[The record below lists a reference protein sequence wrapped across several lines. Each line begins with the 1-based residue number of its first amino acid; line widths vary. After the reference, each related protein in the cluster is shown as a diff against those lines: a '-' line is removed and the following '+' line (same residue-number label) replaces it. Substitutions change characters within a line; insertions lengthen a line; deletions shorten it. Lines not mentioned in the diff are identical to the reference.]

1 MSSDVPSHEQIH
13 TRHLIGGSAQAIT
26 ETAVAIQNGHLVVFP
41 TDTVYGVGCNPFD
54 EQAVGR
60 LFAVKGRPLHK
71 GIPILLA
78 DVTDLDKVAR
88 DISPLAQQ
96 LIDRFWPG
104 PITVIVPKRSELPAA
119 ISDNDGVAVRIPD
132 HLLARAVIRAA
143 GGAVAATSA
152 NETGE
157 PAAQTGQQALDALDG
172 KVSIVLDAGP
182 TDLSMA
188 STVVDCMREPF
199 RILRAGPIV
208 EADIKLVQ
216 RHST

>member
-1 MSSDVPSHEQIH
+1 MTSIETH
-13 TRHLIGGSAQAIT
+13 HLIGGTAQAIE
-26 ETAVAIQNGHLVVFP
+26 ETAVAIQNGQLVVFP

-78 DVTDLDKVAR
+78 DVADLDKVAHT
-88 DISPLAQQ
+88 IPPFAQQ

-104 PITVIVPKRSELPAA
+104 PLTLIVPKRAELPAV
-119 ISDNDGVAVRIPD
+119 ISDNEGVAVRIPNN
-132 HLLARAVIRAA
+132 LLARAVIRAA

-157 PAAQTGQQALDALDG
+157 PAAQTGQQALEALGG
-172 KVSIVLDAGP
+172 KVAIVLDAGP
-182 TDLSMA
+182 TNQSMA
-188 STVVDCMREPF
+188 STVIDCMHEPC
-199 RILRAGPIV
+199 RILRSGPIV
-208 EADIKLVQ
+208 EADIALVQ
-216 RHST
+216 RLNS